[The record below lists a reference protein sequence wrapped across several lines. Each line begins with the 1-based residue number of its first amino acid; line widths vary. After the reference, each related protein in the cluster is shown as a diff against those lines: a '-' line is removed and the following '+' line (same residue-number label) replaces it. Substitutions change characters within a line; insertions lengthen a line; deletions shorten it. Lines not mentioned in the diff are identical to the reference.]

1 MARLRQIRRKLRT
14 QFDMRAKRLSSESF
28 AVKQEQWRHKGH
40 LVCRHGVFF
49 MRPQLS
55 VCPCMETGVRS
66 DEAKWQHARFMPWLD
81 DDLKEITT
89 VRFNAAE
96 FKRLGKIRADV
107 KRRNYI

>member
-1 MARLRQIRRKLRT
+1 
-14 QFDMRAKRLSSESF
+14 
-28 AVKQEQWRHKGH
+28 
-40 LVCRHGVFF
+40 
-49 MRPQLS
+49 
-55 VCPCMETGVRS
+55 METGVRS